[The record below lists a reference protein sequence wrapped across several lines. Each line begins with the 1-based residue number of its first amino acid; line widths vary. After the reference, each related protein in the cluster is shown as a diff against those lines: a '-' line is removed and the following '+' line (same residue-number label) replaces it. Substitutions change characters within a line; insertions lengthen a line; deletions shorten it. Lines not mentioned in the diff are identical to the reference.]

1 MSLSEAVSR
10 ARSRFNLYVADTDM
24 PSFLAELARCQV
36 TEADF
41 DIAVNRC
48 SRLRETMAPSSF
60 SFDTLIAAAK
70 RIARDRVA
78 VETAGRQLPDF
89 TQSKAPPERVSYHM
103 SIIRALLRGRSKE
116 ECES

>member
-48 SRLRETMAPSSF
+48 SRLRETMAPS
-60 SFDTLIAAAK
+60 LRK
-70 RIARDRVA
+70 VA
-78 VETAGRQLPDF
+78 FQCECLCLDGSV
-89 TQSKAPPERVSYHM
+89 
-103 SIIRALLRGRSKE
+103 RS
-116 ECES
+116 S